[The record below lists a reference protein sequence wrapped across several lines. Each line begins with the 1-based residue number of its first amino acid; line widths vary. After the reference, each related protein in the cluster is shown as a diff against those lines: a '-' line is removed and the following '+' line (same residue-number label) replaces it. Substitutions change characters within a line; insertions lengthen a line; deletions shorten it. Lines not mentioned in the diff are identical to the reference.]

1 MMRTGK
7 ISESILKRSVLRL
20 IKTYRDEVSKGAE
33 VGGDCA
39 FLSWK
44 DTGGMTA
51 FSTQTVTLPIRNAAY
66 LAVMAAA
73 NNLAAGG
80 AEAAAVLLSLTLPEA
95 SSEELLR
102 EVMGQAQR
110 CCEKLHIQ
118 IAGGH
123 TEVSTAVRS
132 PVITATV
139 AGRADGSL
147 CQEKGDASNMDVVLA
162 KWIGLEGTAILALEK
177 EEELAKR
184 FPARLLAKAK
194 GCEDCLSIAKEA
206 AIALKSGVYT
216 MHDVRNGGVFGAL
229 WELSRKIGVGLTVN
243 LRDIPIR
250 QETVEICEF
259 YDLNPYELLSG
270 GALIMVAENGQRLTE
285 ALQEEGILASV
296 IGKTN
301 AGNDK
306 VVINRDETRYL
317 TMPSADEIFKVS
329 F

>member
-1 MMRTGK
+1 MRTGK
-7 ISESILKRSVLRL
+7 ISESILKRSILRL
-20 IKTYRDEVSKGAE
+20 IKTHREEVTKGAE

-44 DTGGMTA
+44 DTAYMTGV
-51 FSTQTVTLPIRNAAY
+51 STQTVTLPVKNAAY

-73 NNLAAGG
+73 NNLATSG
-80 AEAAAVLLSLTLPEA
+80 AEAIAVMLSLILPEA
-95 SSEELLR
+95 ASEELLK
-102 EVMGQAQR
+102 EIMNQTGR
-110 CCEKLHIQ
+110 CCERLHIQ

-123 TEVSTAVRS
+123 TEVSPAVRN
-132 PVITATV
+132 PVITATAV
-139 AGRADGSL
+139 GTAGNDSI
-147 CQEKGDASNMDVVLA
+147 QKKGDASNMDIVLS

-177 EEELAKR
+177 EEELAAR
-184 FPARLLAKAK
+184 FPMRLMNKAK
-194 GCEDCLSIAKEA
+194 SCEEYLSVAPEA

-229 WELSRKIGVGLTVN
+229 WELSRKIGVGLTIN

-250 QETVEICEF
+250 QETVEICEY

-270 GALIMVAENGQRLTE
+270 GSLLMAAENGKKLVE
-285 ALQEEGILASV
+285 VLQGEGISASV
-296 IGKTN
+296 IGQTN
-301 AGNDK
+301 GGNDK

-317 TMPSADEIFKVS
+317 TMPAADEIFKIS

>member
-1 MMRTGK
+1 MRTGK

-20 IKTYRDEVSKGAE
+20 IKSHRDEVIKGAE

-44 DTGGMTA
+44 DIGGMTA
-51 FSTQTVTLPIRNAAY
+51 FSTQTVTLPIKNAAY

-73 NNLAAGG
+73 NNLASSG
-80 AEAAAVLLSLTLPEA
+80 AQAAAVMLSLTLPEA
-95 SSEELLR
+95 SSEDLLK
-102 EVMGQAQR
+102 EVMGQAER

-123 TEVSTAVRS
+123 TEVSAAVRS
-132 PVITATV
+132 PVITATAV
-139 AGRADGSL
+139 GTAGGDSA
-147 CQEKGDASNMDVVLA
+147 QKKGNASNMDIVMS

-177 EEELAKR
+177 EEELAAR
-184 FPARLLAKAK
+184 FPMRLMNKAK
-194 GCEDCLSIAKEA
+194 SCEECLSVAPEA

-229 WELSRKIGVGLTVN
+229 WELSRKIGVGLTIN

-250 QETVEICEF
+250 QETVEICEY

-270 GALIMVAENGQRLTE
+270 GALLMAAENGKKLVE
-285 ALQEEGILASV
+285 VLQGEGISASV
-296 IGKTN
+296 IGRTN
-301 AGNDK
+301 GGNDK

-317 TMPSADEIFKVS
+317 TMPAADEIFKIS